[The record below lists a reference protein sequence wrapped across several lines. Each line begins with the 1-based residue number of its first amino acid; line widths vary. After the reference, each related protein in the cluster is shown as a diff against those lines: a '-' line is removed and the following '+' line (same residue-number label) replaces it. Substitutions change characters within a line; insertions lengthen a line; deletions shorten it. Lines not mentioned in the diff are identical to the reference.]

1 MRYAASAGMVGNWT
15 TSILV
20 DFELDLWAETTE
32 VKTREKRKTKTREIR
47 VLISWNSVHLQFDQM
62 KHSSCT
68 FAAVIANMET
78 LKTLGV
84 AGFLFFLIKG
94 LLWLV
99 VFALVARGVLSK
111 EQVAEWKRRIK
122 GPFRRS

>member
-1 MRYAASAGMVGNWT
+1 M
-15 TSILV
+15 
-20 DFELDLWAETTE
+20 
-32 VKTREKRKTKTREIR
+32 
-47 VLISWNSVHLQFDQM
+47 LISWNSVHLQFDQM

-94 LLWLV
+94 LLWLLLLV
-99 VFALVARGVLSK
+99 LVAKGVVSK
-111 EQVAEWKRRIK
+111 ERVERFKKRLQGPFKRR
-122 GPFRRS
+122 